1 MASQHDVLPR
11 NKGHA
16 KLFVGIEYPYRFYG
30 IAEHRAICKR
40 DRDRIPKVYILEYLK
55 MVAVTVPVNNADAFF
70 TGISGGLKPARRLI
84 KRFIVNADRYGDVGP
99 EDRQSESLAVN
110 MFR

>member
-1 MASQHDVLPR
+1 
-11 NKGHA
+11 
-16 KLFVGIEYPYRFYG
+16 
-30 IAEHRAICKR
+30 
-40 DRDRIPKVYILEYLK
+40 
-55 MVAVTVPVNNADAFF
+55 MVAVTVPVDDANAFF